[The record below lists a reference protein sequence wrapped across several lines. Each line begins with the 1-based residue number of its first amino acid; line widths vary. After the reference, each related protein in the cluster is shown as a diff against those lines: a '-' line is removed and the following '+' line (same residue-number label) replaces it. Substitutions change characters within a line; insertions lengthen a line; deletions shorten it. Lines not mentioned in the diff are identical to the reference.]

1 LSPGVAARK
10 PQSAIT
16 GGEGALPA
24 QGKTTMP
31 ITISS
36 IYRYPVKGLSPE
48 RLARTTLSPR
58 RCLPEDRRFAVALGS
73 TRFDPAQPQWLPK
86 RCFAML
92 MRDEKLARLDTRF
105 DPATGELTIAEKG
118 EVRLRARITEP
129 AGGRAVGD
137 FLGDFLGDSVEQ
149 PLRVLEAPGHAF
161 ADSRRKPDA
170 TTDQYISLINL
181 RSIAAL
187 EEAMNARIDPLRFR
201 ANIYFDGAPA
211 WDELGW
217 IGSTVALGAARLRV
231 IAAITRC
238 AATEVNP
245 ETAERDLDITAA
257 LQRGFGHNL
266 MGIYAEVAGG
276 GDVAVDDE
284 LQPGRE

>member
-1 LSPGVAARK
+1 
-10 PQSAIT
+10 
-16 GGEGALPA
+16 
-24 QGKTTMP
+24 MP

-48 RLARTTLSPR
+48 RLSRTTLSPG

-73 TRFDPAQPQWLPK
+73 TRFDPAQPEWLPK

-105 DPATGELTIAEKG
+105 DAGDRRIDDRREG
-118 EVRLRARITEP
+118 EVALRARITEP

-137 FLGDFLGDSVEQ
+137 FLGDFLGDAVER
-149 PLRVLEAPGHAF
+149 PLRVVEAPGHAF

-170 TTDQYISLINL
+170 TTGQYVSLINL

-187 EEAMNARIDPLRFR
+187 EAGDGRKHRPAALSRQHLFRRRAGLGRTRLDRLHPRI
-201 ANIYFDGAPA
+201 G
-211 WDELGW
+211 G
-217 IGSTVALGAARLRV
+217 ARLRV
-231 IAAITRC
+231 IATITRC

-245 ETAERDLDITAA
+245 ATAERDLDIVAA

-266 MGIYAEVAGG
+266 MGIYAEVAAGG
-276 GDVAVDDE
+276 EIAHRRRIATGQRVMAED
-284 LQPGRE
+284 

>member
-1 LSPGVAARK
+1 
-10 PQSAIT
+10 
-16 GGEGALPA
+16 
-24 QGKTTMP
+24 MP

-48 RLARTTLSPR
+48 HLSRTTLSPG
-58 RCLPEDRRFAVALGS
+58 RCLPEDRRFAVALAS
-73 TRFDPAQPQWLPK
+73 TRFDPAQAQWLPK

-105 DPATGELTIAEKG
+105 DPAIEELTIAENG
-118 EVRLRARITEP
+118 EVVLRARIAEP
-129 AGGRAVGD
+129 EGSRAVGEFLGE
-137 FLGDFLGDSVEQ
+137 FLGDAIER
-149 PLRVLEAPGHAF
+149 PLRVVEAPGHAF

-170 TTDQYISLINL
+170 TTDQYVSLINL
-181 RSIAAL
+181 RSVAAL
-187 EEAMNARIDPLRFR
+187 DTAMAARIDPLRFR
-201 ANIYFDGAPA
+201 ANIYLDGAPA

-217 IGSTVALGAARLRV
+217 IGSSIALGGTRLRV

-245 ETAERDLDITAA
+245 ATAERDLDIVTA
-257 LQRGFGHNL
+257 LQRSFGHNL
-266 MGIYAEVAGG
+266 MGIYAEVAAG
-276 GDVAVDDE
+276 GDIAIGDE

>member
-1 LSPGVAARK
+1 MSRRREKAA
-10 PQSAIT
+10 
-16 GGEGALPA
+16 
-24 QGKTTMP
+24 MP

-48 RLARTTLSPR
+48 LLSRTTLSPG
-58 RCLPEDRRFAVALGS
+58 RCLPEDRRFAVALAS
-73 TRFDPAQPQWLPK
+73 TRFDPAQPAWLPK

-92 MRDEKLARLDTRF
+92 MRDETLARLDTRF
-105 DPATGELTIAEKG
+105 DPASGELTIAEKG
-118 EVRLRARITEP
+118 EVALRVRITEP
-129 AGGRAVGD
+129 EGSRAVGD
-137 FLGDFLGDSVEQ
+137 FIGDFLGDTVER
-149 PLRVLEAPGHAF
+149 PLRVVEAPGHAF

-170 TTDQYISLINL
+170 TTGQYVSLINL

-187 EEAMNARIDPLRFR
+187 EEAMGTSIDPLRFR

-217 IGSTVALGAARLRV
+217 IGSTVALGRARLRV

-245 ETAERDLDITAA
+245 ETAERDLDIVAA

-266 MGIYAEVAGG
+266 MGIYAEVMAGG
-276 GDVAVDDE
+276 DIAGGDA
-284 LQPGRE
+284 LQPDKE

>member
-1 LSPGVAARK
+1 
-10 PQSAIT
+10 
-16 GGEGALPA
+16 
-24 QGKTTMP
+24 MP

-48 RLARTTLSPR
+48 RLPRTTLSPG
-58 RCLPEDRRFAVALGS
+58 RCLPEDRRFAVALAS
-73 TRFDPAQPQWLPK
+73 TRFDPAQPEWLPK

-105 DPATGELTIAEKG
+105 DAATGELTIAEKG
-118 EVRLRARITEP
+118 QVALRARITEP
-129 AGGRAVGD
+129 EGGRAVGD
-137 FLGDFLGDSVEQ
+137 FLGDFLDDAVER
-149 PLRVLEAPGHAF
+149 PLRVVEAPGHAF

-170 TTDQYISLINL
+170 TTGQYVSLINL
-181 RSIAAL
+181 RSIAVL
-187 EEAMNARIDPLRFR
+187 EETMAARIDPLRFR
-201 ANIYFDGAPA
+201 ANIYVEGAPA

-217 IGSTVALGAARLRV
+217 LGSTLAIGGARLRV

-245 ETAERDLDITAA
+245 ATAERDLDIVAA

-266 MGIYAEVAGG
+266 MGVYAEVATGG
-276 GDVAVDDE
+276 EIGIGDE

>member
-1 LSPGVAARK
+1 
-10 PQSAIT
+10 
-16 GGEGALPA
+16 
-24 QGKTTMP
+24 MP

-48 RLARTTLSPR
+48 RLSRTTLSPGC
-58 RCLPEDRRFAVALGS
+58 CLPEDRRFAVALAS
-73 TRFDPAQPQWLPK
+73 TRFDPAQPEWLPK

-92 MRDEKLARLDTRF
+92 MRDETLARLDTRF
-105 DPATGELTIAEKG
+105 DPANGELTIAEKDQ
-118 EVRLRARITEP
+118 VALRARITEP

-137 FLGDFLGDSVEQ
+137 FLAEFLGDTVEG

-170 TTDQYISLINL
+170 TTDQYVSLINL

-187 EEAMNARIDPLRFR
+187 EAAMNAAIDPLRFR
-201 ANIYFDGAPA
+201 ANIYFDGLPA

-217 IGSTVALGAARLRV
+217 IGSTVALGGTRLRV

-245 ETAERDLDITAA
+245 TTAERDLDIVGA
-257 LQRGFGHNL
+257 LQRSFGHNL
-266 MGIYAEVAGG
+266 MGIYAEVATG
-276 GDVAVDDE
+276 GDIATGEEIVKS
-284 LQPGRE
+284 